1 MNGKKREFWEDA
13 FLLGFCS
20 VIAVA
25 GLAVASWV
33 VAAGR
38 LLSLD
43 GILLTAIALL
53 FVLVFG
59 GVVAWSFHKGEAQNI
74 FKHLVEVRK
83 VDSEKD

>member
-1 MNGKKREFWEDA
+1 MNGKKIEFWEDA

-20 VIAVA
+20 VIALA

-33 VAAGR
+33 VVAGR

-43 GILLTAIALL
+43 GMLLTSIALL
-53 FVLVFG
+53 FALVFG
-59 GVVAWSFHKGEAQNI
+59 SVVAWSFHKGEAQDVFNY
-74 FKHLVEVRK
+74 LVESRR

>member
-1 MNGKKREFWEDA
+1 MDENKKELWEDA
-13 FLLGFCS
+13 FLLVFCS
-20 VIAVA
+20 AVALA

-59 GVVAWSFHKGEAQNI
+59 GVVAWSFHKGEAQDILN
-74 FKHLVEVRK
+74 HLVEGRK
-83 VDSEKD
+83 VDGKKV